1 MDTWNLKRN
10 IVRSLI
16 MARTNTYAM
25 FYRKRCIPQ
34 RQHKLDIN

>member
-1 MDTWNLKRN
+1 MEIEK
-10 IVRSLI
+10 ICSVQPYHGY
-16 MARTNTYAM
+16 RTNTYTM